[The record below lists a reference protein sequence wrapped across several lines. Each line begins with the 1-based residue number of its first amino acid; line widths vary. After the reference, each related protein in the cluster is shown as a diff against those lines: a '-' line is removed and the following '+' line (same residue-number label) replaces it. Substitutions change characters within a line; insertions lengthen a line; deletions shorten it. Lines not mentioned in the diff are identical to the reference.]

1 MLKKGYFH
9 IHSVRTVK
17 KGTRRNIRSTLN
29 VLFLVVLAVDLEYLK
44 IPDVGEEEAE
54 EGEGQRP
61 LGHRADD
68 VSCVAL
74 KEAIT
79 HTQWSSKPSHNS

>member
-1 MLKKGYFH
+1 MYEQ
-9 IHSVRTVK
+9 
-17 KGTRRNIRSTLN
+17 
-29 VLFLVVLAVDLEYLK
+29 LFRVVLEYLE

-61 LGHRADD
+61 LRHRADD

-74 KEAIT
+74 EKAPRG
-79 HTQWSSKPSHNS
+79 QV